1 MNDLVTVYRSAD
13 EDAQEDAADVAGL
26 LKSEGIEATLLDHH
40 ARGVPEGAWE
50 VHVRPADVARAETLI
65 AGMAENGTPDQSH
78 DLDLVTVYQSGDGS
92 SEGEMEALSV
102 KSVLEAAG
110 IEAILIG
117 GEVPIPSLGQV
128 VKVARD
134 QVAEARR
141 VIAEAQV
148 GGPKAAEDAE
158 AESESSTQQ

>member
-1 MNDLVTVYRSAD
+1 
-13 EDAQEDAADVAGL
+13 
-26 LKSEGIEATLLDHH
+26 
-40 ARGVPEGAWE
+40 
-50 VHVRPADVARAETLI
+50 
-65 AGMAENGTPDQSH
+65 
-78 DLDLVTVYQSGDGS
+78 
-92 SEGEMEALSV
+92 MEALSV